1 MQENRRKQEEA
12 EQKARKLREEE
23 EARIEREKQESEKRR
38 AEEEKEKEKA
48 QAAQQ
53 TAAAAADERAK
64 KEKEDK
70 AKAVP
75 TAVAAPASAPGT
87 GPPKGPASDNAGQI
101 LMDSKA
107 QFERWHAKI
116 QEIKSTVLPAVS
128 GNPSLKKACWQ
139 LKRTLSTRISNVSA
153 SAADIQATAQ
163 AIHTSL
169 ADAKQN
175 PQAYLWCL
183 NLLSKKIIE
192 MAGNNNEPDLSPVTY
207 ALAQVVV
214 ALLCA
219 DHAEFADIF
228 MARLVKRCP
237 YVVPF
242 YPARGQVGLHLDPPI
257 ASGLCLHELHSCF
270 SRQTPVPEYNKLIGR
285 KESEQ
290 NVNYRQRMSGIVS
303 LYAAIVQTAPT
314 TVPHLTAPAPRTEQ
328 LVPAYFRPEGGWR
341 WLSLILRAPLPLLD
355 TTPLLIH
362 TFLRMAAERFHQLF
376 GRQFIKL
383 LQALA
388 EQGLD
393 AKLIKWNEGVQGD
406 LSKIRLMIQDW
417 MDTGRIKGAEGR
429 VPT

>member
-1 MQENRRKQEEA
+1 MPLCVQERAQAAHHRDLAALRTIRLNAFAKAEDTQRQTAEDELEHVRLVLEDFDLRRQREEEQVDRQFKERNSARWDEINRAISRLEDEEREVQENRRKQEEA

-48 QAAQQ
+48 RAARQ
-53 TAAAAADERAK
+53 TAADAADERAK
-64 KEKEDK
+64 KEQEEK
-70 AKAVP
+70 AKA
-75 TAVAAPASAPGT
+75 AQAAATTSASAAST
-87 GPPKGPASDNAGQI
+87 STHKGPASDNAGQI

-128 GNPSLKKACWQ
+128 SNPSLKKACWQ

-153 SAADIQATAQ
+153 SAADIQSTAQ

-169 ADAKQN
+169 IDAKQN

-219 DHAEFADIF
+219 DHAEFAEIF

-242 YPARGQVGLHLDPPI
+242 YPARGQVGLTL
-257 ASGLCLHELHSCF
+257 ASGRHGLC
-270 SRQTPVPEYNKLIGR
+270 
-285 KESEQ
+285 
-290 NVNYRQRMSGIVS
+290 
-303 LYAAIVQTAPT
+303 
-314 TVPHLTAPAPRTEQ
+314 
-328 LVPAYFRPEGGWR
+328 
-341 WLSLILRAPLPLLD
+341 
-355 TTPLLIH
+355 
-362 TFLRMAAERFHQLF
+362 
-376 GRQFIKL
+376 
-383 LQALA
+383 
-388 EQGLD
+388 
-393 AKLIKWNEGVQGD
+393 
-406 LSKIRLMIQDW
+406 
-417 MDTGRIKGAEGR
+417 
-429 VPT
+429 